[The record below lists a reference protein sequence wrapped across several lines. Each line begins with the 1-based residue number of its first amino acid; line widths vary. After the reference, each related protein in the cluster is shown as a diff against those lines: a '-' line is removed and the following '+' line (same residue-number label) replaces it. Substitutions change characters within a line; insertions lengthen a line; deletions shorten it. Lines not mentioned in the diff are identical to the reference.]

1 MDDLNSLFQKNQQW
15 AEQIKAEDPDFFTRL
30 AKQQSPEYLWI
41 GCADSRVPANEI
53 VGLLPGELFV
63 HRNIANCVVHTD
75 LNCLSVI
82 FYALQVLKVKH
93 IIVTGHYGCGGVAAA
108 MEKTRYGLADH
119 WIRNIRD
126 IYFQKRDEMLQI
138 KNKKQKLDRLCEL
151 NVIQQVANVAHIP
164 AVQQAWQNGQ
174 ELSLHGW
181 IYDIGDG
188 LLKKLIEPISDMSF
202 VEKEYQILE
211 SFEG

>member
-1 MDDLNSLFQKNQQW
+1 
-15 AEQIKAEDPDFFTRL
+15 
-30 AKQQSPEYLWI
+30 
-41 GCADSRVPANEI
+41 
-53 VGLLPGELFV
+53 
-63 HRNIANCVVHTD
+63 
-75 LNCLSVI
+75 
-82 FYALQVLKVKH
+82 
-93 IIVTGHYGCGGVAAA
+93 